1 MTTQKPGLND
11 VYAAQERIKDIVYK
25 TPLIKSP
32 ILTEAA
38 DSEVFLKL
46 ESLQAT
52 GSFKIRGAAN
62 KILSLSEDEQQQGVI
77 AVSSGNHGRAVA
89 YVAQRQ
95 GILAVICIS
104 ESVPEN
110 KVSAIQD
117 LGAEVVIA
125 GKTYDEASEGAERLQ
140 EKRGLTMVHPFDDPD
155 VIAGQGTIGLE
166 LMEELPEVDTV
177 IVPLSGGGL
186 LGGIA
191 FTLKTIKPELQ
202 TIGVSMERGA
212 AMIESLKAGEVV
224 EVVEEP
230 TLADALVGGI
240 GNGNAYTFELIQKY
254 VDKTIVVSEAVI
266 AEAMTFALAK
276 HHLVVEGGGAVG
288 MAAILAGKAKSL
300 GKKTA
305 IVLSG
310 GNVDLPILLEVAN
323 KRYPY
328 QGV

>member
-1 MTTQKPGLND
+1 
-11 VYAAQERIKDIVYK
+11 
-25 TPLIKSP
+25 
-32 ILTEAA
+32 
-38 DSEVFLKL
+38 
-46 ESLQAT
+46 
-52 GSFKIRGAAN
+52 
-62 KILSLSEDEQQQGVI
+62 
-77 AVSSGNHGRAVA
+77 
-89 YVAQRQ
+89 
-95 GILAVICIS
+95 
-104 ESVPEN
+104 
-110 KVSAIQD
+110 
-117 LGAEVVIA
+117 
-125 GKTYDEASEGAERLQ
+125 
-140 EKRGLTMVHPFDDPD
+140 
-155 VIAGQGTIGLE
+155 
-166 LMEELPEVDTV
+166 
-177 IVPLSGGGL
+177 VPLSGGGL

-191 FTLKTIKPELQ
+191 LTLKTTKPELQ

-224 EVVEEP
+224 EVIEEP

-276 HHLVVEGGGAVG
+276 HHLVVEGGGEVG

-305 IVLSG
+305 IVISG

-328 QGV
+328 RGV